1 MSTFQDKLRA
11 NVDKSLTNAKA
22 TCGLSNVSTEMTI
35 DKRGGNSDDV
45 DKTAWDVNIILTDNK
60 KRSSKYEVMELE
72 TKIVTLV
79 LKHVPIIS
87 DNDNE
92 IGKIDL
98 LYTTKEI
105 VQTDTALFD
114 ATKESVEKEREIAS
128 NAAASSVSNDEGKE
142 EMPAEAPAASST
154 EATTSVSNDEGGGG
168 KMPAKTTAVFEGK
181 AMPAKIYKPSSKE
194 NVNINSPIVK
204 ERSMASGMMTAQM
217 PRKKKAPSI
226 VTIDGKRFSRA
237 INGVGLKP
245 LARGINTPVRKKT
258 KLAKKLPIHHD

>member
-1 MSTFQDKLRA
+1 M
-11 NVDKSLTNAKA
+11 DKSLTNAKA
-22 TCGLSNVSTEMTI
+22 TFGLSNVSTEMTI

-45 DKTAWDVNIILTDNK
+45 DKTAWDVTIILTDNK
-60 KRSSKYEVMELE
+60 KRLSKFEVEKLE
-72 TKIVTLV
+72 MKIVTLF

-114 ATKESVEKEREIAS
+114 ATKESVKKEREIAS
-128 NAAASSVSNDEGKE
+128 NAMTSNDKGKE

-168 KMPAKTTAVFEGK
+168 KMPVKTTAVFEGEK
-181 AMPAKIYKPSSKE
+181 NMPAKIYKPSSKE

-204 ERSMASGMMTAQM
+204 ERNMASGMMTAQM

-258 KLAKKLPIHHD
+258 KLAKQLPIHHD